1 MTATDDH
8 ASLAGWLAEWGE
20 CIASLD
26 FARARALFDPEVVGF
41 GTFSDLLVGIDDLE
55 SRQWRAVWPAIA
67 DFRFDVAGVWTE
79 VSPDRRLGHLAAGW
93 TSTGAHED
101 GTPFPRPGRCTV
113 TLRRADPAT
122 PWLGTH
128 THFSLN
134 RGTPAVSHR
143 STSGPET
150 GS

>member
-1 MTATDDH
+1 MTGSADH
-8 ASLAGWLAEWGE
+8 DSLAAWLAEWGE
-20 CIASLD
+20 CIAGLD
-26 FARARALFDPEVVGF
+26 FGGARTLFVPEVVGF
-41 GTFSDLLVGIDDLE
+41 GTFSDLLVGLDDLE
-55 SRQWRAVWPAIA
+55 ARQWRAVWPSIA
-67 DFRFDVAGVWTE
+67 DFRFDVDGLWTE

-93 TSTGAHED
+93 TSTGRRAD

-113 TLRRADPAT
+113 TLRRADAAS

-134 RGTPAVSHR
+134 RGTPPVSHR
-143 STSGPET
+143 NPSGADT